1 MSDVSRPNF
10 GNNFAENR
18 KKNSTWEVAAERS
31 ADTILPLLRM
41 KIMLKIINYCLC
53 RRQRVF
59 ADIFFSHRPEKPQI
73 NVKTIKKL
81 FCLFVCQ
88 NGLFSVVLHHCPC

>member
-41 KIMLKIINYCLC
+41 KIMLKIINY
-53 RRQRVF
+53 
-59 ADIFFSHRPEKPQI
+59 
-73 NVKTIKKL
+73 
-81 FCLFVCQ
+81 
-88 NGLFSVVLHHCPC
+88 